1 MNLRSE
7 QMEVLHELEL
17 SPYVAELGATL
28 RSRFPDL
35 LGALPSEAM
44 DARVVGGMRRAFGY
58 GLVGFSDVAR
68 YLNLEVIYGP
78 SLERGEPWMRR
89 MLRDAS
95 VGSPRRRLD
104 RLVAACVQW
113 LRMQEA
119 SATARHS
126 YGGRQ

>member
-1 MNLRSE
+1 MKS
-7 QMEVLHELEL
+7 LHELEL
-17 SPYVAELGATL
+17 TPHVAELGATL
-28 RSRFPDL
+28 RRRFPEL
-35 LGALPSEAM
+35 LGTLPTEAI
-44 DARVVGGMRRAFGY
+44 DERVVGGMRRALGF

-89 MLRDAS
+89 MLRDTS
-95 VGSPRRRLD
+95 VSSPRKRLD

-119 SATARHS
+119 SATARKN
-126 YGGRQ
+126 YGGRA